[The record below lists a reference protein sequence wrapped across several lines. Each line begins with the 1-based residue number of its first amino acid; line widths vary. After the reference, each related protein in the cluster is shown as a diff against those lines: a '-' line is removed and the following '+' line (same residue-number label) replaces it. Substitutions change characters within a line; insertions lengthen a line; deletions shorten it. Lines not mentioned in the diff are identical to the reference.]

1 MDINYHLADVLHQFL
16 PAYSKAYSLSPQQ
29 RQSCQHILACRNG
42 KLGSQR
48 WQCSAC
54 EYEQMVHCS
63 CRDRH
68 CPRCQGK
75 QTQKWVEKQ
84 EDNVLPVQYFHLV
97 FTLPHELNVVS
108 RFADKVLYCSLFK
121 AVWETLSKFSSNRPQ
136 AKGQLGVTA
145 VLHTWGQTLSQ
156 HIHLHCL
163 IPGGVLNTSGT
174 WLASKGKYL
183 YPVKA
188 MSNVFRAKMLSAL
201 RSENITIPDVD
212 KLMAKSWCVYSKPC
226 LTNPNTVIQYLSRY
240 THKGMLRES
249 RLVNV
254 NSDTVCFKYKD
265 YRQPEKSKVMTLTGV
280 EFIRRYLQHVLPKGF
295 MRIRHFGYLANR
307 CRRKKLAQIKRC
319 CQANFKIKVA
329 KREPKQHKWP
339 CPECKTGELTL
350 NASRVIGVLA
360 EGNDWIVVPSG

>member
-1 MDINYHLADVLHQFL
+1 MPTSYHLADVLQQFL
-16 PAYSKAYSLSPQQ
+16 SEYSKEYSLSPQQ
-29 RQSCQHILACRNG
+29 RQSCQHILDCRSG

-48 WQCSAC
+48 WQCSVC
-54 EYEQMVHCS
+54 EHEQIVHCS

-75 QTQKWVEKQ
+75 HTQKWVEKQ
-84 EDNVLPVQYFHLV
+84 AENVLPAQYFHVV

-108 RFADKVLYCSLFK
+108 RFADNTLYRSLFK
-121 AVWETLSKFSSNRPQ
+121 AVWETLSKFASNRPQ

-163 IPGGVLNTSGT
+163 IPGGVLNTNGA
-174 WLASKGKYL
+174 WLATKGKYL

-188 MSNVFRAKMLSAL
+188 MSNVFRAKMLSVL
-201 RSENITIPDVD
+201 RRENIVIPDAD
-212 KLMAKSWCVYSKPC
+212 KLMAKSWSVYSKPC
-226 LTNPNTVIQYLSRY
+226 LTKPHTVIEYLSRY
-240 THKGMLRES
+240 TQKGMLRES
-249 RLVNV
+249 RLVNI
-254 NSDTVCFKYKD
+254 NSDSVCFKYKD
-265 YRQPEKSKVMTLTGV
+265 YRQPEQSKVMTISGV

-319 CQANFKIKVA
+319 CQRNSKIKVA
-329 KREPKQHKWP
+329 KQVPKQHKWP
-339 CPECKTGELTL
+339 CPACQSGELTR
-350 NASRVIGVLA
+350 NASHATGILAKGSDVIVT
-360 EGNDWIVVPSG
+360 PSG